1 MNQIPFSN
9 GSLQL
14 LCMPRALKRTYY
26 RMCPDPDAYR
36 FGVIRMSTSIF
47 VEMWVPSVWGGA
59 MKAVHWSRPEK
70 LWSRMSDAFEAI
82 CYRAGAR
89 GIWWLPA
96 VAGFGADLNIDT
108 FVSGEMLK
116 WTRFVEPR

>member
-1 MNQIPFSN
+1 
-9 GSLQL
+9 
-14 LCMPRALKRTYY
+14 
-26 RMCPDPDAYR
+26 
-36 FGVIRMSTSIF
+36 
-47 VEMWVPSVWGGA
+47 

-70 LWSRMSDAFEAI
+70 VWRRMEGVFETL
-82 CYRAGAR
+82 CYKVGAK

-116 WTRFVEPR
+116 WSTHTK